1 MSALV
6 NLFVDAILDENSDRT
21 INDVPKSIRAKVQ
34 ARLDEYYTAQ
44 TEQQKI
50 ESAE

>member
-6 NLFVDAILDENSDRT
+6 NLFIDSILDVNSDRT

-34 ARLDEYYTAQ
+34 AGLDEYYAAQ
-44 TEQQKI
+44 AEQQEI

>member
-6 NLFVDAILDENSDRT
+6 NLFIDSILDENSDRT

-34 ARLDEYYTAQ
+34 AGLDEYYAAQ
-44 TEQQKI
+44 AERQEI

>member
-6 NLFVDAILDENSDRT
+6 NLFIDSILDENSDRT
-21 INDVPKSIRAKVQ
+21 IDDVPKSIRAKVQ
-34 ARLDEYYTAQ
+34 AGLDEYYAAQ
-44 TEQQKI
+44 AEQQEI

>member
-6 NLFVDAILDENSDRT
+6 NLFIDSILDKNSDRT
-21 INDVPKSIRAKVQ
+21 IDDVPKSIRAKVQ
-34 ARLDEYYTAQ
+34 AGLDEYYAAQ
-44 TEQQKI
+44 AEQQEI

>member
-6 NLFVDAILDENSDRT
+6 NLFIDSILDENSNRT
-21 INDVPKSIRAKVQ
+21 IDDVPKSIRAKVQ
-34 ARLDEYYTAQ
+34 AGLDEYYAAQ
-44 TEQQKI
+44 AEQQEV